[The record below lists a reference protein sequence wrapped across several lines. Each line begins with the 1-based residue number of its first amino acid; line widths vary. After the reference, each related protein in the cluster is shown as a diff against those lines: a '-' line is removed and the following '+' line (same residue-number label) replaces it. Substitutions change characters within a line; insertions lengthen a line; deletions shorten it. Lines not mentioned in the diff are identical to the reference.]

1 MAKTPAAAEELAKI
15 KEALKEQSQESREET
30 EAGTLFERLRAI
42 NPEKLDILQ
51 NAKDSKNNV
60 IALHAIA
67 RVEKQLELEARLLG
81 ELDESTKIAVGVQAN
96 AAPSQNLDLTKL
108 SREELQQL
116 RALIIK
122 AQPVTLAAQITE

>member
-1 MAKTPAAAEELAKI
+1 MRSI
-15 KEALKEQSQESREET
+15 NRET
-30 EAGTLFERLRAI
+30 
-42 NPEKLDILQ
+42 LDILQ

-122 AQPVTLAAQITE
+122 AQPVTLAAQITEGKSS

>member
-1 MAKTPAAAEELAKI
+1 M
-15 KEALKEQSQESREET
+15 
-30 EAGTLFERLRAI
+30 
-42 NPEKLDILQ
+42 
-51 NAKDSKNNV
+51 

-122 AQPVTLAAQITE
+122 AQPVTLAAQITEGKSS